1 MFFYLALTIM
11 VIYTLFFF
19 YMDIRNYL
27 NTGGTFGEA
36 MTNIP
41 TDMNDV
47 PGEDELTNFIESNP
61 NLKKAMDAGKP
72 DFMKGIMAA
81 VPSLTSANTK
91 SKSDLDKA
99 RPHLDSAYK
108 KAKVDLNK
116 AQPHLETAYQK
127 AEPDLKQ
134 AFDNS
139 FNDLNEAYQKSR
151 PYLGK
156 EVMQIGEKIRGVPA
170 SVTENV
176 MNNTKN
182 LKLSNASQSS
192 NTPVAT
198 QEFSTQNPK
207 FSRLSNGFII
217 KKGKET
223 CPNGCLAPQYDNDMC
238 SNEIFEGKSYRNCPW
253 VSDGNIDNSACN
265 DCGAVLIPKN
275 KFGYAR
281 TRPGL
286 FTEKSLKMALAS
298 CQLDKGSDNLDY
310 TQIGIDFMDDL
321 SRIKGFRE
329 PRLKDSEYV
338 TIGRI
343 VYKYDMDKINASLY
357 KNRLTT
363 VLNNVLNASNL
374 GNSIATGKHRRRR
387 KCGQS
392 EHNNA
397 KVNEL
402 KSIMG
407 DLKYQGAVDGATHE
421 MKSDNRLG
429 GSKTSYTK
437 NYQPVDPTKSPQ
449 PYDAIW
455 SH

>member
-19 YMDIRNYL
+19 YMDISNYL

-41 TDMNDV
+41 TDMNA
-47 PGEDELTNFIESNP
+47 GEDELTNFIESNP
-61 NLKKAMDAGKP
+61 NLKQAIESGKP
-72 DFMKGIMAA
+72 DFMKGLMSAI
-81 VPSLTSANTK
+81 PSLTSAYTK
-91 SKSDLDKA
+91 SKPDLD
-99 RPHLDSAYK
+99 
-108 KAKVDLNK
+108 K
-116 AQPHLETAYQK
+116 AQPHLESAYQK

-176 MNNTKN
+176 MSKN
-182 LKLSNASQSS
+182 LNLSNASQSS

-198 QEFSTQNPK
+198 QEFSTQDTN

-286 FTEKSLKMALAS
+286 FTDKSLKMALSS
-298 CQLDKGSDNLDY
+298 CQLDKASENLDY
-310 TQIGIDFMDDL
+310 TQIGMDFMDDL

-429 GSKTSYTK
+429 GSKTAYTK
-437 NYQPVDPTKSPQ
+437 NYQPVDPTKSPK

>member
-19 YMDIRNYL
+19 YMDISNYL

-41 TDMNDV
+41 TDMNA
-47 PGEDELTNFIESNP
+47 GEDELTNFIESNP
-61 NLKKAMDAGKP
+61 NLKQAIESGKP
-72 DFMKGIMAA
+72 DFMKGLMSAI
-81 VPSLTSANTK
+81 PSLTSAYTK
-91 SKSDLDKA
+91 SKPDLD
-99 RPHLDSAYK
+99 
-108 KAKVDLNK
+108 K
-116 AQPHLETAYQK
+116 AQPHLESAYQK

-176 MNNTKN
+176 MSKN
-182 LKLSNASQSS
+182 LNLSNASQSS
-192 NTPVAT
+192 DTPVAT
-198 QEFSTQNPK
+198 QEFSTQDTN

-286 FTEKSLKMALAS
+286 FTDKSLKMALSS
-298 CQLDKGSDNLDY
+298 CQLDKASENLDY
-310 TQIGIDFMDDL
+310 TQIGMDFMDDL

-429 GSKTSYTK
+429 GSKTAYTK
-437 NYQPVDPTKSPQ
+437 NYQPVDPTKSPK

>member
-1 MFFYLALTIM
+1 
-11 VIYTLFFF
+11 
-19 YMDIRNYL
+19 MDISNYL

-41 TDMNDV
+41 TDMNA
-47 PGEDELTNFIESNP
+47 GEDELTNFIESNP
-61 NLKKAMDAGKP
+61 NLKQAIESGKP
-72 DFMKGIMAA
+72 DFMKGLMSAI
-81 VPSLTSANTK
+81 PSLTSAYTK
-91 SKSDLDKA
+91 SKPDLDKA
-99 RPHLDSAYK
+99 RPYLDSAYK

-116 AQPHLETAYQK
+116 AQPHLESAYQK

-176 MNNTKN
+176 MSKN
-182 LKLSNASQSS
+182 LNLSNASQSS

-198 QEFSTQNPK
+198 QEFSTQDTN

-286 FTEKSLKMALAS
+286 FTDKSLKMALSS
-298 CQLDKGSDNLDY
+298 CQLDKASENLDY
-310 TQIGIDFMDDL
+310 TQIGMDFMDDL

-429 GSKTSYTK
+429 GSKTAYTK
-437 NYQPVDPTKSPQ
+437 NYQPVDPTKSPK

>member
-36 MTNIP
+36 MTNMP

-47 PGEDELTNFIESNP
+47 PGEDELKNFIESRP
-61 NLKKAMDAGKP
+61 NLKQAMESGKP
-72 DFMKGIMAA
+72 DFMKGIMSAI
-81 VPSLTSANTK
+81 PSLTSAYSK
-91 SKSDLDKA
+91 SKPDLDKA
-99 RPHLDSAYK
+99 QPHLDSAYK

-116 AQPHLETAYQK
+116 AQPHLTSAYQK

-151 PYLGK
+151 PHLGK
-156 EVMQIGEKIRGVPA
+156 EVMQVGEKIRGVPA

-176 MNNTKN
+176 MSAKNTI
-182 LKLSNASQSS
+182 SNASQSS

-198 QEFSTQNPK
+198 QEFSTNDSK

-238 SNEIFEGKSYRNCPW
+238 SNEIFQGKSYRNCPW
-253 VSDGNIDNSACN
+253 VSDGKIDNSACN

-286 FTEKSLKMALAS
+286 FTDKSLKMALES
-298 CQLDKGSDNLDY
+298 CQLDKESDLDY
-310 TQIGIDFMDDL
+310 AQIGRDFMDDL
-321 SRIKGFRE
+321 ARIKGFRE
-329 PRLKDSEYV
+329 PRLKDSEYS
-338 TIGRI
+338 TIGKI

-363 VLNNVLNASNL
+363 VLNNVLNSSNL
-374 GNSIATGKHRRRR
+374 GNPIANGKHRRRR
-387 KCGQS
+387 KCGQKERDS
-392 EHNNA
+392 S
-397 KVNEL
+397 KVREL
-402 KSIMG
+402 KSMMG
-407 DLKYQGAVDGATHE
+407 DLKYQGAVDGASSE

-429 GSKTSYTK
+429 GSKTAYTT
-437 NYQPVDPTKSPQ
+437 NYQPQDPTKSPK